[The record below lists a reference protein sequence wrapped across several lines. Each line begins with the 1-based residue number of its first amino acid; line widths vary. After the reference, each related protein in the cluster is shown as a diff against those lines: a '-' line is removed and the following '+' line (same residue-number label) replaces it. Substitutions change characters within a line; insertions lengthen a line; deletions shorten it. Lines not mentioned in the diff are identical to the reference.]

1 MSWCCWNAGWA
12 EKEDEPVPLAPVGL
26 SSHGPEVKVS
36 GRNISGTGSVLGD
49 SPVLQDKGYFE
60 AKVLSPGSFAIG
72 VAIKDSPLDG
82 VLSPDKAANAWTI
95 THNQS
100 GVGPV
105 AAGDVLG
112 CAIDQA
118 DYPVQVYF
126 YKGSTLVHQVSG
138 IRGEVLPVFSVADG
152 AELEA
157 NFGHSEYAF
166 MPNGFQGLIRVV
178 SML

>member
-1 MSWCCWNAGWA
+1 M
-12 EKEDEPVPLAPVGL
+12 P
-26 SSHGPEVKVS
+26 
-36 GRNISGTGSVLGD
+36 
-49 SPVLQDKGYFE
+49 SPMPP
-60 AKVLSPGSFAIG
+60 LSPPSCHPQ
-72 VAIKDSPLDG
+72 PLTYN
-82 VLSPDKAANAWTI
+82 P
-95 THNQS
+95 H
-100 GVGPV
+100 PH
-105 AAGDVLG
+105 
-112 CAIDQA
+112 QA

-166 MPNGFQGLIRVV
+166 MPSGFQGLIRVV